1 MRWLKKFKHLWN
13 VEIKE
18 PPTFEEIENQ
28 TVKNLE
34 EDYEEKKKAEIENV
48 FSELESDETPIE
60 SDEILEAPEYDV
72 GEVEVQDLLE
82 NKELESHY
90 QLNIVDANVEG
101 ADEHLIGAKHI
112 EP

>member
-1 MRWLKKFKHLWN
+1 M
-13 VEIKE
+13 
-18 PPTFEEIENQ
+18 
-28 TVKNLE
+28 
-34 EDYEEKKKAEIENV
+34 
-48 FSELESDETPIE
+48 
-60 SDEILEAPEYDV
+60 

-90 QLNIVDANVEG
+90 QLNIIDANVEG

>member
-1 MRWLKKFKHLWN
+1 MELLFG
-13 VEIKE
+13 
-18 PPTFEEIENQ
+18 
-28 TVKNLE
+28 
-34 EDYEEKKKAEIENV
+34 DSEIENV
-48 FSELESDETPIE
+48 FSELESDETLIE